1 MLLQVSVKNFA
12 LIEQLTVN
20 FEEGLNVLTGETG
33 AGKSILIDAINFV
46 LGDKTNKNAIR
57 HGEDKTFVEAVFE
70 VKNQKTIELLQSL
83 DIDFDDV
90 IIVSRETNKSGKSLV
105 KVNGKTLLVSQVKE
119 LSETLLNIHGQH
131 QNQDL
136 LNSSRHIEF
145 FNKYGEEFLMEVMK
159 VYVELFEQYKNINEK
174 IISIKKNKAEN
185 EKLLDYLQFQLKDIE
200 KANLKE
206 NEDEELDER
215 YKILSNAEKI
225 SAVLNESYSSLNKN
239 SEDNYSISYILGKTI
254 HNLKGIESNLKS
266 ISPAINLIQEAFYNI
281 EQAIDDIRDQKDD
294 IYYDSD
300 ELDFLNSRIFL
311 IDAMKRKYGASI
323 KEILE
328 FKKSIEEK
336 IENIT
341 FSDEKIEKLEE
352 QKQIL
357 ENKMILSCDEI
368 YKRRLIIKDELEKSI
383 KKELDYVGLEKAI
396 FKVNIE
402 HTNEFFD
409 SGSDIIK
416 FLISTNPGQP
426 LQPMEKIVSGG
437 ELSRIMLSLKAVFA
451 NKDDIPTIIFDEIDT
466 GISGRTAQSVAEKMY
481 LISIDHQVFCVTHL
495 PQIASMSDSH
505 LKVFK
510 ESIDE
515 NTFTKVIN
523 LNREEKEDE
532 IARMIGGSK
541 ITPLTLENAKEM
553 IKLADDIKIELS

>member
-57 HGEDKTFVEAVFE
+57 HGEEKTFVEAVFE
-70 VKNQKTIELLQSL
+70 IKNKKTIEVLESFS
-83 DIDFDDV
+83 IDFDDLL
-90 IIVSRETNKSGKSLV
+90 IVSRETNKSGKSLV
-105 KVNGKTLLVSQVKE
+105 KVNGKTLLLSQVKE

-145 FNKYGEEFLMEVMK
+145 FNKYSEDFLKEVMN
-159 VYVELFEQYKNINEK
+159 VYVELFVQYKNINEK
-174 IISIKKNKAEN
+174 IESIRKSKVEN

-200 KANLKE
+200 KANLKPQ
-206 NEDEELDER
+206 EDEELDEK

-225 SAVLNESYSSLNKN
+225 SAVLNESYSVLNQN
-239 SEDNYSISYILGKTI
+239 SEDNYCISYILGKTI
-254 HNLKGIESNLKS
+254 HNLKSIEGNLKS
-266 ISPAINLIQEAFYNI
+266 ISPAITLIQEAFYNI
-281 EQAIDDIRDQKDD
+281 EQAIDDIRDQKEEV
-294 IYYDSD
+294 YYDAD

-323 KEILE
+323 KEILD
-328 FKKSIEEK
+328 FKNSLQEK

-341 FSDEKIEKLEE
+341 LSDEKIENLEKE
-352 QKQIL
+352 KQVL
-357 ENKMILSCDEI
+357 VDKMILSCDEI
-368 YKRRLIIKDELEKSI
+368 YKRRLIIKEELEKNI
-383 KKELDYVGLEKAI
+383 KNELDYVGLEKAI
-396 FKVNIE
+396 FQVSIQ

-409 SGSDIIK
+409 TGSDKIK
-416 FLISTNPGQP
+416 FMISTNPGQP
-426 LQPMEKIVSGG
+426 LQPMDKIVSGG

-481 LISIDHQVFCVTHL
+481 LISTNHQVFCVTHL

-510 ESIDE
+510 ESVE
-515 NTFTKVIN
+515 ESTFTKVIN
-523 LNREEKEDE
+523 LNKEEKENE

-541 ITPLTLENAKEM
+541 ITALTIENSKEM
-553 IKLADDIKIELS
+553 IKLADEIKIELS